1 MNDMNVERATL
12 IEMPYLIAFDAVECR
27 KTSCRQEKINGS
39 RKAAATLKSLRQ
51 SLFGDLFCSGIG
63 LPEKT
68 AFWVGEQV
76 VMVDQCINLIRLL
89 IVHASIYKLI
99 NAISSFHFCLI
110 SVQIIQHEEAVHLA
124 FDLVYTWHRIQPR
137 KS

>member
-12 IEMPYLIAFDAVECR
+12 IEMPYFIAFDAVECR

-63 LPEKT
+63 LSEKT

-76 VMVDQCINLIRLL
+76 VMIDQCLNLIRLL
-89 IVHASIYKLI
+89 IVHASMYKLFTSI
-99 NAISSFHFCLI
+99 FALSFLLNFETNH
-110 SVQIIQHEEAVHLA
+110 S
-124 FDLVYTWHRIQPR
+124 T
-137 KS
+137 